1 MRVKADVNTNFQLI
15 VRNGI
20 VIDGTGLARRRA
32 DVGVRDGRV
41 AAVGI
46 LDGAATEREIDAGG
60 YVVAPGIVDA
70 HTHYDPQ
77 LTFEPCAT
85 SSPYHGVTT
94 IVAGNCGFSIAPT
107 HVDDRGFTTRLFAK
121 VEGMSPVALSGVSWD
136 FESFPEYLDAR
147 EQAGLGVNL
156 ACYIGHSSVRRWV
169 MGPDGSEREATAD
182 EIDEMRLLVGQAM
195 EAGAAGFSSS
205 HAPTQLDGD
214 DRPIP
219 SRLAAI
225 DELEALVAEAGKTN
239 AGSISYL
246 PQSAVNGIDEADK
259 ELLIELGLASR
270 LPIIIQG
277 LGGRSKVDAPTAT
290 WPQAKAF
297 LDDAAARG
305 AAVFSLLMTQP
316 FDRPFT
322 LAAGTSLYDGVPAWR
337 DWLKLDREERKAQL
351 LDPSVRDAMRD
362 AVEHPNKDPE
372 QGSTLPPPH
381 WNVVEVMRVTK
392 PEHEKYLR
400 RSIADVASEL
410 GVAPADAM
418 LDLALDEALETEFRW
433 SSETPQWREAVAEC
447 QTHPNLIVGVS
458 DGGAHLDRQDGAEWS
473 TTFLVKWVRDAQVWT
488 LEDGIRQMTQVPA
501 ALCGIPDRGTLLPGS
516 WADMM
521 IFDPEALGIESKQ
534 VVHDFPGGDGRWSAR
549 PTGFKATIVNGVPL
563 VLDGELT
570 GELPGRVVRPARE
583 RAAKT

>member
-1 MRVKADVNTNFQLI
+1 MGRPTMSFDLI

-32 DVGVRDGRV
+32 DIGVRDGRV
-41 AAVGI
+41 AEVGV
-46 LDGAATEREIDAGG
+46 LGDASADAEIDADG
-60 YVVAPGIVDA
+60 YLVAPGIVDA

-85 SSPYHGVTT
+85 SSPFHGVTT

-107 HVDDRGFTTRLFAK
+107 HADDRDFTTRLFAK

-147 EQAGLGVNL
+147 ERAGLGVNL
-156 ACYIGHSSVRRWV
+156 ACYVGHSSIRRWV
-169 MGPDGSEREATAD
+169 MGPEGSEREATPD
-182 EIDEMRLLVGQAM
+182 EIDEMRTLVREAM
-195 EAGAAGFSSS
+195 HAGSAGFSSS

-219 SRLAAI
+219 SRQASI
-225 DELEALVAEAGKTN
+225 EELTALVAEAGAAN
-239 AGSISYL
+239 AGSVSYL
-246 PQSAVNGIDEADK
+246 PKSAVNGIDEADK
-259 ELLIELGLASR
+259 ELLIELGLVSR
-270 LPIIIQG
+270 VPIIIQG

-297 LDDAAARG
+297 LDDAARRG

-337 DWLKLDREERKAQL
+337 EWMQLDVEERRSRL
-351 LDPSVRDAMRD
+351 LDPETRGAMRD
-362 AVEHPNKDPE
+362 AVEHPNKDSD

-400 RSIADVASEL
+400 RSIADIAAEL

-418 LDLALDEALETEFRW
+418 LDLALDENLETWFRW

-473 TTFLVKWVRDAQVWT
+473 TTFLVKWVRDAGVWT

-501 ALCGIPDRGTLLPGS
+501 ALCGLPDRGTLLPGS

-521 IFDPEALGIESKQ
+521 IFDPDSIGIESKQ

-549 PTGFKATIVNGVPL
+549 PSGFKATIVNGVPL
-563 VLDGELT
+563 VVDGELT
-570 GELPGRVVRPARE
+570 GALPGRVVRPVPEREARS
-583 RAAKT
+583 